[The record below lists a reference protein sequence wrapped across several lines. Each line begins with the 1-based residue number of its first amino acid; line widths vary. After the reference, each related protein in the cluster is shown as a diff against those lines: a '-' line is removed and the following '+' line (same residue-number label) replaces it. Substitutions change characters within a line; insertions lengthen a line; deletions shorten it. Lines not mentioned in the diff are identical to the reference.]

1 LNSTIRVGS
10 ADELGVSPED
20 ARLFFE
26 AHWKR
31 RIALAIEPFYQW
43 QFKAA
48 PENKGRDHCCVA
60 VDPDGSLLGIMG
72 LNDRPFWL
80 NGKLRAGAELTTWV
94 VDEKARGRGVGKSI
108 MAFLQARY
116 EVLAGMGITD
126 AALPI
131 YLSNGFEFLPSI
143 PRFVRVFDA
152 EAIAPYAK
160 IEKIG
165 EGLIDQYKDTA
176 RFPYKV
182 RQEPFSVLAAH
193 INGFERSFNFFSR
206 DAAHLEWR
214 YGHHPV
220 FSYQGFFV
228 QGGGKGAVVILRA
241 DTVGEM
247 KIIHVVDFLGDG
259 ADFPAAVTFIDDYC
273 RDNNVS
279 VSDFYCVSQTVS
291 RHFRGAGWFSIL
303 EDSFFQFIHLFHP
316 PEMRSPPTTSLVVW
330 ARDEMQGLR
339 DMENLYI
346 AKGDMD
352 LDRPTADT
360 YEKYRENDMRNEGE
374 GF

>member
-1 LNSTIRVGS
+1 MGN

-43 QFKAA
+43 QFKEA
-48 PENKGRDHCCVA
+48 PENKSRDHCCVA
-60 VDPDGSLLGIMG
+60 IDPDGSLLGIMG

-80 NGKLRAGAELTTWV
+80 DGKLRAGAELTTWV
-94 VDEKARGRGVGKSI
+94 VDKKAQGRGVGKSM
-108 MAFLQARY
+108 MAFLQSRY
-116 EVLAGMGITD
+116 EVLAGMGITE
-126 AALPI
+126 AALQI
-131 YLSNGFEFLPSI
+131 YLSNGFEYLRSI

-165 EGLIDQYKDTA
+165 ESLIDQHKETTW
-176 RFPYKV
+176 FPYRV
-182 RQEPFSVLAAH
+182 QEESFSVLASH
-193 INGFERSFNFFSR
+193 IDGFEQSFNFFSR

-214 YGHHPV
+214 YAQHPI
-220 FSYQGFFV
+220 FSYHGFLV

-241 DTVGEM
+241 DTVGDM
-247 KIIHVVDFLGDG
+247 KIIHVVDFLGDA

-273 RDNNVS
+273 RENNAS
-279 VSDFYCVSQTVS
+279 VSDFYCVSQNIS
-291 RHFRGAGWFSIL
+291 RHFRSAGWFSTL
-303 EDSFFQFIHLFHP
+303 DDSFFQFIHLFHP

-330 ARDEMQGLR
+330 AREDMRSLR
-339 DMENLYI
+339 DMGSLYI
-346 AKGDMD
+346 TKGDMD

-360 YEKYRENDMRNEGE
+360 YEKHRKRDRLDAGCRS
-374 GF
+374 